1 MECEKN
7 VLNGINEQKPKKLSF
22 STTFKCMLVQ
32 SALCQRKIQM
42 DPQKK
47 GVSCVDLG
55 SGFVFW
61 MLVPA
66 LIDLP

>member
-1 MECEKN
+1 MNTNQKSYVFQILLNLCLFKVYCVSEKY
-7 VLNGINEQKPKKLSF
+7 KWTK
-22 STTFKCMLVQ
+22 
-32 SALCQRKIQM
+32 
-42 DPQKK
+42 KK

-61 MLVPA
+61 MPVPA